1 MGASETV
8 SALSDLLNSQ
18 PMTARQAAEKAAAEG
33 IDLRYGT
40 LAGYWAGNHG
50 RPTRR
55 TLAKLAQVVPQLSE
69 TQLQEAAWGKP
80 APLGPY
86 QPPEESVHLTE
97 PQRRALDGLIK
108 SIVDAQGATHAH
120 SPAPANPPSS
130 SGAPHEEKQVEEVT
144 ASVSDG
150 GPAETS
156 SGDGNERNGDDEV
169 AADKAKQARQAARRA
184 LGGAPNPVEKPEGTR
199 Q

>member
-69 TQLQEAAWGKP
+69 TQLQEAAWGRP

-86 QPPEESVHLTE
+86 EPTEESVHLTE
-97 PQRRALDGLIK
+97 LQRRALDGLIK

-120 SPAPANPPSS
+120 SPTPANPSAP
-130 SGAPHEEKQVEEVT
+130 SGASVAPESDEDKEE
-144 ASVSDG
+144 
-150 GPAETS
+150 
-156 SGDGNERNGDDEV
+156 
-169 AADKAKQARQAARRA
+169 ARSPDHGQLRAARRRADAA
-184 LGGAPNPVEKPEGTR
+184 LKTELKGNRTGDNLEEPG
-199 Q
+199 